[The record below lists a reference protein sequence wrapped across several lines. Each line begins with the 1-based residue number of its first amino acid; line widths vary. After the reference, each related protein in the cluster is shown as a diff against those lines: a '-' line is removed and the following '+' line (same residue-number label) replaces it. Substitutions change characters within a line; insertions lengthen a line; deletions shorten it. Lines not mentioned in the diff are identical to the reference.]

1 MRRQLISTKGIAH
14 YYNNHTIAKTFWT
27 PKTPINYIQS
37 DLSWTIARS
46 SVNEIII
53 NCRLFLL
60 LVKKVAKKEGLV
72 IPTGFKFQKMA

>member
-1 MRRQLISTKGIAH
+1 MNTTQRIEMRKQLISTKGITH

-27 PKTPINYIQS
+27 PKTPINYVQS

-53 NCRLFLL
+53 NCRLFY
-60 LVKKVAKKEGLV
+60 VGKESS
-72 IPTGFKFQKMA
+72 